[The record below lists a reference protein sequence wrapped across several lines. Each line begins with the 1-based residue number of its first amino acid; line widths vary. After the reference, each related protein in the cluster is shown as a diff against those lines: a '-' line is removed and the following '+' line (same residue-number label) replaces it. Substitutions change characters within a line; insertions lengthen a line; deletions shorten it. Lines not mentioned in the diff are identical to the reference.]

1 MIKTI
6 LLLLL
11 LFLLQND
18 SDVNADD
25 EIAATTAPRLILTRA
40 KVDDVQSLVL
50 AAEGMVVLP
59 VQKY

>member
-6 LLLLL
+6 FV
-11 LFLLQND
+11 LFLVQND
-18 SDVNADD
+18 SHVNADD
-25 EIAATTAPRLILTRA
+25 EIAATTVPHLISTGA

-59 VQKY
+59 VQKN

>member
-6 LLLLL
+6 FLL

-25 EIAATTAPRLILTRA
+25 EIAATTAPRLISTGA
-40 KVDDVQSLVL
+40 KVDDVKSLVL